1 MKILKALVIAVVLPL
16 VIVAALMWKALIWVI
31 AGFLSLGAVL
41 LTWSYL
47 MANDDEFFDDLF

>member
-1 MKILKALVIAVVLPL
+1 MKILKALIVAVVLFL
-16 VIVAALMWKALIWVI
+16 VIVAALMWKALILVI

-41 LTWSYL
+41 LIWSYL